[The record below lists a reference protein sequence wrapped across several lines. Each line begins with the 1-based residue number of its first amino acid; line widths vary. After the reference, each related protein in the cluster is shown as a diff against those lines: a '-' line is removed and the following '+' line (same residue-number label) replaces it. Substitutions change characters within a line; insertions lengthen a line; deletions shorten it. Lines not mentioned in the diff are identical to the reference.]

1 MCISWAEYSQG
12 TCTAYK
18 QWQKLI
24 CCCCCVYP
32 NCYCIQQGW
41 SPYAASCR
49 RKWFRNYEWTGGCT
63 TRHFLP
69 KNSRGR
75 KITKRWRSTKQKV
88 RTTSSLPI
96 TTLTFTFYLSMHFCV
111 TSFFPSHFNPS
122 NKLAISNYNIDFSK
136 LCFHSP
142 YAVNIHKP
150 NETAFLFWCHALWNL
165 RSSNCCI
172 FKMKRSTGVETCT
185 KIYFLI
191 VFNLVKIRIHKIL
204 LSWLYNLMTSL
215 WKSST
220 RNQEIGFWELIKWSP
235 KRKCFFFYLSF
246 STTYC

>member
-1 MCISWAEYSQG
+1 MSELEAVQPG
-12 TCTAYK
+12 
-18 QWQKLI
+18 
-24 CCCCCVYP
+24 
-32 NCYCIQQGW
+32 
-41 SPYAASCR
+41 
-49 RKWFRNYEWTGGCT
+49 
-63 TRHFLP
+63 
-69 KNSRGR
+69 
-75 KITKRWRSTKQKV
+75 
-88 RTTSSLPI
+88 TSSLRTQEGERSQKDEDQLSKRWEILLLFPYLHKRLPFI
-96 TTLTFTFYLSMHFCV
+96 SFYPYILLS
-111 TSFFPSHFNPS
+111 
-122 NKLAISNYNIDFSK
+122 KLAISNYNIHFSK

-165 RSSNCCI
+165 GSSNCCI

-191 VFNLVKIRIHKIL
+191 IFNLVKIRIRKIL

-235 KRKCFFFYLSF
+235 KRKCFFFYQSF